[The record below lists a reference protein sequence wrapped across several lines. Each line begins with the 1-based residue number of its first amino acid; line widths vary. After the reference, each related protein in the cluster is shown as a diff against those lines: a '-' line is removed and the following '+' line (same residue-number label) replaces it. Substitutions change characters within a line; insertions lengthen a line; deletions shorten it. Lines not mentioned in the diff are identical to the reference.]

1 MEFVCSTERGIIMKM
16 ELASMTMR
24 EKIEAIE
31 DYVEEIKSL
40 VGENYVPE
48 LYYYSGQYEE
58 EDLNYDINL
67 LETIIDEIMTVDE
80 AVKNMNDIQLRRVEK
95 ILHEKL
101 HGKDRKVINDY
112 IFTIITK
119 EFFSDE
125 QEKVREVLNIDECY
139 FI

>member
-1 MEFVCSTERGIIMKM
+1 MFHRKGYIMKNLD
-16 ELASMTMR
+16 LASMTMR

-31 DYVEEIKSL
+31 DRISEIKSL

-58 EDLNYDINL
+58 EDLDYDINL

-80 AVKNMNDIQLRRVEK
+80 AIKNMTELQLRRVEK
-95 ILHEKL
+95 ILKETL
-101 HGKDRKVINDY
+101 HKKDREFINDY
-112 IFTIITK
+112 LFRIVTK

-125 QEKVREVLNIDECY
+125 QTEIEKVLNIDNLL

>member
-1 MEFVCSTERGIIMKM
+1 MKNLD
-16 ELASMTMR
+16 LANMTMR
-24 EKIEAIE
+24 EKAEAIE

-40 VGENYVPE
+40 VGKEYIPV
-48 LYYYSGQYEE
+48 LYYYSTYYEE
-58 EDLNYDINL
+58 EDLDYDINL

-80 AVKNMNDIQLRRVEK
+80 TIKNMNDIQLRRVEK

-101 HGKDRKVINDY
+101 HGKDRKFINDY

-125 QEKVREVLNIDECY
+125 QTEIEKVLNLDNLL

>member
-1 MEFVCSTERGIIMKM
+1 MKNLD
-16 ELASMTMR
+16 LANMTMR
-24 EKIEAIE
+24 EKEETIV

-40 VGENYVPE
+40 VGKEYVPV
-48 LYYYSGQYEE
+48 LYYYSDYYEE
-58 EDLNYDINL
+58 SDLDYDLNL
-67 LETIIDEIMTVDE
+67 LETIIYEIMTVDE
-80 AVKNMNDIQLRRVEK
+80 AIKNMNDIQLRRIEK

-101 HGKDRKVINDY
+101 HGKDRRSLNDY
-112 IFTIITK
+112 LFNLVAK

>member
-1 MEFVCSTERGIIMKM
+1 MKM

-31 DYVEEIKSL
+31 DKVSKIKSL

-58 EDLNYDINL
+58 EDLDYDINL
-67 LETIIDEIMTVDE
+67 LETIIDEIMVVDE
-80 AVKNMNDIQLRRVEK
+80 AIKNMNDIQLRRVEK

-101 HGKDRKVINDY
+101 HGKDRRSLNDY
-112 IFTIITK
+112 LFNLVAK

-125 QEKVREVLNIDECY
+125 QERVKEVLNIDECY